1 MDIVQ
6 QLEHLDLKS
15 ATPDDVR
22 KIIGQAPLLCV
33 PYIIKPG
40 NYLLRARKGGGY
52 TKRSQLTY
60 CPVRKCT
67 SMQRATLANHTMFY
81 GVISDDQS
89 HQENARAIS
98 VTECSSLCREG
109 IKSVGREKFT
119 VSHWEVVKPLR
130 IVSLVTDYAFP
141 NVTNNNLLNLLRNA
155 YLAIHSGANSTDG
168 EKDLAE
174 FISKEFSKPVKE
186 SYEYLISATI
196 ATDILTDTD
205 FDGIVFPSVMLGG
218 QAGLNIALTTKAVN
232 MKLRYVRA
240 IEHSLFKNGD
250 KTLVRIEY
258 ATERDGS
265 KRNLCQYPNF
275 VVEKELHIKSINDLP
290 LR

>member
-1 MDIVQ
+1 MDIVK
-6 QLEHLDLKS
+6 QLEHLDLKN

-22 KIIGQAPLLCV
+22 NIIGQAPLLCV

-40 NYLLRARKGGGY
+40 NCLLRARKGGGY

-60 CPVRKCT
+60 CPVEKCT

-98 VTECSSLCREG
+98 ITECSSLCREG
-109 IKSVGREKFT
+109 INSVGRENFT
-119 VSHWEVVKPLR
+119 VSHWEVVKPLK
-130 IVSLVTDYAFP
+130 IASLVTDNAFP
-141 NVTNNNLLNLLRNA
+141 NVKDNNLLNLLRSA
-155 YLAIHSGANSTDG
+155 YLAIHGGMESTED
-168 EKDLAE
+168 EKNLAE
-174 FISKEFSKPVKE
+174 YISKEFSKTVTE

-218 QAGLNIALTTKAVN
+218 QAGLNMALTTKAVN
-232 MKLRYVRA
+232 KKLRYKRA

-265 KRNLCQYPNF
+265 KKYHCQYPNF
-275 VVEKELHIKSINDLP
+275 VIEKELHIKNVNDLP